1 MRANIDLTN
10 IRQLGN
16 EEVADLV
23 IKSSDLL
30 PAKITEDIVPN
41 LIDELP
47 LFFLIASLI
56 EGESEF
62 IGLSELKHK
71 ESDRL
76 SIMINNLKELD
87 VEVHFNEDSLKI
99 VGKNDRIFPDGV
111 FDSHG
116 DHRIAM
122 TMLVAGLR
130 SPKGVI
136 VKNIDCINTSFP
148 EFVDQAKILGFN
160 LKNG

>member
-1 MRANIDLTN
+1 MI
-10 IRQLGN
+10 
-16 EEVADLV
+16 
-23 IKSSDLL
+23 S
-30 PAKITEDIVPN
+30 
-41 LIDELP
+41 
-47 LFFLIASLI
+47 SLI

-76 SIMINNLKELD
+76 SIMINNLQELD
-87 VEVHFNEDSLKI
+87 VKVHFNENNLKI
-99 VGKNDRIFPDGV
+99 IGKKDRIFSDGV

-130 SPKGVI
+130 SSRGLT
-136 VKNIDCINTSFP
+136 VKNVNCINTSFP
-148 EFVDQAKILGFN
+148 EFIDQAKILGFSF
-160 LKNG
+160 KNG

>member
-1 MRANIDLTN
+1 MQIQSYKYKT
-10 IRQLGN
+10 IRKRRSGRFN
-16 EEVADLV
+16 YKV
-23 IKSSDLL
+23 IGL
-30 PAKITEDIVPN
+30 ITCKNNGRYVPN

-62 IGLSELKHK
+62 NGLSELKHK

-76 SIMINNLKELD
+76 SIMINNLKNG
-87 VEVHFNEDSLKI
+87 VEVHLNNDSLKI
-99 VGKNDRIFPDGV
+99 IGKKDRIFSDGV

-122 TMLVAGLR
+122 T
-130 SPKGVI
+130 
-136 VKNIDCINTSFP
+136 C
-148 EFVDQAKILGFN
+148 
-160 LKNG
+160 